1 MRQLLGILIGLVF
14 GAAGAFLFLR
24 SMPPEEGSAVDKLEE
39 VQHALARA
47 ELKVKELNAITGRDQ
62 KEAAKDSARAIAE
75 DFKAGRLVDVD
86 DIFKSAK
93 PWMQNFAPV
102 FDRVRVREQQHQFDT
117 LAGEYAREYHLDDRQ
132 HAALNDWLDEMAEK
146 NGEKF
151 AAVVAD
157 ESSGLED
164 FIRASREFQD
174 PQGLDAY
181 MESMLEGDALAAYQ
195 ADRME
200 ERVTNVQEEA
210 DRKVERLN
218 RIVELDDAQADQ
230 VFNLMA
236 RGSADFDPA
245 MRIEGLSGEVS
256 PIPGGQDREDAVMA
270 ILRPEQVATYQETVE
285 RRRTEAEEGMRAV
298 GLRVPE
304 TWDIWDEDDF

>member
-1 MRQLLGILIGLVF
+1 MRQILGIILGLVF

-24 SMPPEEGSAVDKLEE
+24 SMPPEEGSAADKLEE

-47 ELKVKELNAITGRDQ
+47 EMKVKELNAITERD
-62 KEAAKDSARAIAE
+62 KNEEAKNSARAIA
-75 DFKAGRLVDVD
+75 DDLKAGRLVDVD

-102 FDRVRVREQQHQFDT
+102 FDRVRVREQQHEFDT
-117 LAGEYAREYHLDDRQ
+117 VAGEYARKYNLDDRQ

-151 AAVVAD
+151 ASLVAD

-164 FIRASREFQD
+164 FIRASKDFQN
-174 PQGLDAY
+174 PLGLDAY

-200 ERVTNVQEEA
+200 ERVLNVQQEA
-210 DRKVERLN
+210 DRKVERLD
-218 RIVELDDAQADQ
+218 RMVGLDDAQADE

-236 RGSADFDPA
+236 RGSADFDPE
-245 MRIEGLSGEVS
+245 MRIEGLSGDVS
-256 PIPGGQDREDAVMA
+256 PIAAGKDREEAVMA
-270 ILRPEQVATYQETVE
+270 VLRPDQIATYEQTVGQ
-285 RRRTEAEEGMRAV
+285 RRVEAEEDMRAL
-298 GLRVPE
+298 GLRPPE
-304 TWDIWDEDDF
+304 NWNIWDEDDF